1 MGGVDRVRETRLSP
15 HCSESSH
22 CAARARAAVTEGSRR
37 RAVPGQSGHCPREV
51 TPGRSPSGRAVS
63 GFDEPYQDPG
73 PAWRLPVSSGSA
85 GRGLTSTWIT
95 AASPGWAARSE
106 ARTPAHRFT
115 PSGSGTSSS
124 WTGSAPYSH
133 AEMGIFSSRM
143 SMHRMAYSLTARG
156 LCLGSPRSIF
166 YRSDR
171 KSDRRIGAPKSS
183 VGHARD
189 SAQISRLRRG
199 LWRVTRAVIAG
210 GAGTRCLFWKSA
222 TW

>member
-1 MGGVDRVRETRLSP
+1 MGSFRTARISGVDRVRETLFSSR
-15 HCSESSH
+15 CSEGSD
-22 CAARARAAVTEGSRR
+22 CTARARAAVAEGSRR
-37 RAVPGQSGHCPREV
+37 RAVPGQPGHCPREV
-51 TPGRSPSGRAVS
+51 TPGRSPSGRAAS
-63 GFDEPYQDPG
+63 GLDEPHQDPG
-73 PAWRLPVSSGSA
+73 PAWRLLVSSGSA
-85 GRGLTSTWIT
+85 GRRLTGASIT
-95 AASPGWAARSE
+95 AASPGSAARSE

-171 KSDRRIGAPKSS
+171 KSDR
-183 VGHARD
+183 
-189 SAQISRLRRG
+189 L
-199 LWRVTRAVIAG
+199 
-210 GAGTRCLFWKSA
+210 
-222 TW
+222 